1 MNTNNTIN
9 YTGLVL
15 SPQMKAS
22 TSFCLLTYDL
32 AKYIGGQEIKA
43 CSLAILLVIIKIL
56 DLFLCLLVRV
66 LRLLYH
72 LLINI
77 QKKNFLSFILNNINN
92 NTNDMQ
98 VIQNIIN
105 NVTLTPNNVL
115 TTVSIEDIYPM
126 EYYQFTSM
134 DLPLVYNIPGGWA
147 ETLSTTE
154 NSSIYP
160 VIVNNSSSIVE
171 RHVEMCKRMLKK
183 FHLIFFF
190 FIKNYGESYGC
201 KHNVIIMLIISSNL
215 IGKPNSFLG
224 KKKYYIK
231 KGFIYCI

>member
-1 MNTNNTIN
+1 
-9 YTGLVL
+9 
-15 SPQMKAS
+15 MKAS

-134 DLPLVYNIPGGWA
+134 DLPLVYNIPGG
-147 ETLSTTE
+147 
-154 NSSIYP
+154 
-160 VIVNNSSSIVE
+160 
-171 RHVEMCKRMLKK
+171 
-183 FHLIFFF
+183 
-190 FIKNYGESYGC
+190 
-201 KHNVIIMLIISSNL
+201 
-215 IGKPNSFLG
+215 
-224 KKKYYIK
+224 
-231 KGFIYCI
+231 